1 MPVERVFYIIT
12 FAFVMFGLGWF
23 GVRLLVRRGR
33 SELRREARRLGD
45 ISSLSISEASVL
57 ALAKLSD
64 RSLFEVAETH
74 DYPNSGL
81 ERLSPELRSV
91 FRRFE
96 AIAAKNPARTTI
108 SRSDTDYP
116 AASPGYVRIG
126 SIGRGTD
133 FEGEIVVRP
142 GEEAIY
148 ELYRGE
154 QPDPTFGTYKSV
166 YHWIL
171 AVSNEVSGSDSQ

>member
-1 MPVERVFYIIT
+1 MLLERAFYMIA
-12 FAFVMFGLGWF
+12 FAILMFGLGLL
-23 GVRLLVRRGR
+23 GVRLLVRRGK

-45 ISSLSISEASVL
+45 ISSLSLSEASVL
-57 ALAKLSD
+57 AIAKLSD
-64 RSLFEVAETH
+64 ANVFEVTEAH
-74 DYPNSGL
+74 DQPNSGL
-81 ERLSPELRSV
+81 DRLSPELQVV
-91 FRRFE
+91 FRRFG
-96 AIAAKNPARTTI
+96 AIEAKNPARTTL
-108 SRSDTDYP
+108 SRSDIDHT
-116 AASPGYVRIG
+116 AVSPGYLRIG
-126 SIGRGTD
+126 SIGKGTD

-171 AVSNEVSGSDSQ
+171 AVSAEVGGSDSK